1 MEEMMFFAK
10 RRARI
15 TRDDWVGLRTLYIL
29 LASDVS
35 AALLPEVQLIL
46 HYYKDKYDYGTVV
59 KAMGQLARDN
69 AIRGTFDNPES
80 AISRRLNSSIVI
92 RQKDPDFPDQAG
104 EITLEGRAK

>member
-1 MEEMMFFAK
+1 MMFFDK
-10 RRARI
+10 RRERI

-35 AALLPEVQLIL
+35 AALLPEVQRIL
-46 HYYKDKYDYGTVV
+46 QYYKDKYDYGVLV

-80 AISRRLNSSIVI
+80 AISRRLSNSIVI

-104 EITLEGRAK
+104 EITLEGRVK